1 MSLKAFIKQEN
12 QMHILWNR
20 KADGKPLYPEDTDL
34 LLERHKKELADR
46 LASALSP
53 ENLCC
58 DGELRG
64 AKLHAKARLLNG
76 AKADLVAMGV
86 THEWW

>member
-1 MSLKAFIKQEN
+1 MSLAKFIAQEN
-12 QMHILWNR
+12 KTAEFMKSFGGRGLKTYDVKNLT
-20 KADGKPLYPEDTDL
+20 AEDKKDL
-34 LLERHKKELADR
+34 ANS

-64 AKLHAKARLLNG
+64 AKLHAKAKILND
-76 AKADLVAMGV
+76 AKKELAAMGV
-86 THEWW
+86 THDWW

>member
-1 MSLKAFIKQEN
+1 MSLVKFIQQEN
-12 QMHILWNR
+12 AMSRLFAKGSGVI
-20 KADGKPLYPEDTDL
+20 YPEDTDL
-34 LLERHKKELADR
+34 LLERHKKELADA
-46 LASALSP
+46 LACALSP

-86 THEWW
+86 THDWW

>member
-1 MSLKAFIKQEN
+1 MSLAKFVEQQNKLAEF
-12 QMHILWNR
+12 M
-20 KADGKPLYPEDTDL
+20 ASYGGKGLKTYDVKNLTAED
-34 LLERHKKELADR
+34 KKDLADC

-64 AKLHAKARLLNG
+64 AKLQAKAKILNN
-76 AKADLVAMGV
+76 AKKELEGMGV
-86 THEWW
+86 THDWW